1 FHHRHVAGVDVF
13 LDGSEGKVRDAV
25 RVVFAGDLVRPDY
38 SEAAPDVAEAE
49 TDAGFRLIRLE
60 PLVRMKLTS
69 YRDKDRT
76 HLRDLIDVG
85 LLDDTWCERLP
96 PELSDRLRRLL
107 EDPDG

>member
-1 FHHRHVAGVDVF
+1 MAKPHDVGLAPVSWERMIRAVERVRERLSRATAALQRAGIPY
-13 LDGSEGKVRDAV
+13 AV
-25 RVVFAGDLVRPDY
+25 IGGNAV
-38 SEAAPDVAEAE
+38 
-49 TDAGFRLIRLE
+49 
-60 PLVRMKLTS
+60 
-69 YRDKDRT
+69 KDRT